1 MGQIQTLED
10 LLGFLKRRFWLIALV
25 ACAGVVL
32 AAVYAKSR
40 PDTYEAAAVIQVQ
53 GPQVGDA
60 TGTGSAHLLQSIEQ
74 RLTTREALLA
84 VIRRHGLYT
93 DLPQLSDD
101 EKINLLRS
109 QIFFQGVEAA
119 GNQAFGT
126 PTQIS
131 AIIITA
137 KDSQAE
143 TAARIANDLAQ
154 GVLDMSSA
162 GQLERA
168 TDTHAFYA
176 EEMKRVGGQ
185 IAALEGQIA
194 EYKNA
199 NASALPAVAE
209 AQREELISLE
219 SEIRALDQQLVA
231 LIEEQRQLSARG
243 DLRATEKR
251 RLQDLDNQVA
261 VLTEQKSALSTR
273 KADLSAAIAGH
284 PDVERVLSGMERE
297 LAQLQGGLD
306 VVTAK
311 LTEAETAL
319 RLAERQQG
327 ERFAMLDRATT
338 PEWPIG
344 SSGKKLFAAGALASV
359 LGGLA
364 LAFLLDLLN
373 PVVRT
378 SAQMERQMGLRPVI
392 AIPELDLGGPRR
404 RERNRID
411 ALKVRMLA
419 LPPAVLVAGGLTVA
433 LMAAAALT

>member
-10 LLGFLKRRFWLIALV
+10 LLGFLKRRAWLIGFVALV
-25 ACAGVVL
+25 GLVL

-60 TGTGSAHLLQSIEQ
+60 SGSGSAHLLQSIEQ

-84 VIRRHGLYT
+84 VIQRHGLYA
-93 DLPQLSDD
+93 DLPQLSED
-101 EKINLLRS
+101 EKIHLLRS
-109 QIFFQGVEAA
+109 LISFQGVEAA

-137 KDSQAE
+137 KDGQAE

-162 GQLERA
+162 GQLDRA
-168 TDTHAFYA
+168 TDTQAFYA
-176 EEMKRVGGQ
+176 EEMKRTGGQ

-194 EYKNA
+194 DYKNA
-199 NASALPAVAE
+199 NAGALPAVAE
-209 AQREELISLE
+209 AQRQELISLDGD
-219 SEIRALDQQLVA
+219 IRALDQQLVA
-231 LIEEQRQLSARG
+231 LIEEQRQLSDRG

-251 RLQDLDNQVA
+251 RLQDLDGQIS
-261 VLTEQKSALSTR
+261 VLTEQKSALAAR
-273 KADLSAAIAGH
+273 RADLNAAIARQ
-284 PDVERVLSGMERE
+284 PEVERALSGMERE
-297 LAQLQGGLD
+297 LDQLQASLD

-327 ERFAMLDRATT
+327 ERFAMLDRAIT
-338 PEWPIG
+338 PEWPVG
-344 SSGKKLFAAGALASV
+344 SGGKKIFAAGAMASLLA
-359 LGGLA
+359 GLA

-378 SAQMERQMGLRPVI
+378 STQMERQLGLRPVI
-392 AIPELDLGGPRR
+392 AIPELDLGVRR
-404 RERNRID
+404 DRNRID

-419 LPPAVLVAGGLTVA
+419 LPPAVLVAGGLTVV
-433 LMAAAALT
+433 LMAAAALS